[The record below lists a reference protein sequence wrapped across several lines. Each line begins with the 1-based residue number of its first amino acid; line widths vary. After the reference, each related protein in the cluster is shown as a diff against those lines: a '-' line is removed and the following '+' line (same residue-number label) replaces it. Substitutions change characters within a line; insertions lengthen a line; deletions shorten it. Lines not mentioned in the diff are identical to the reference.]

1 MICTLHLLNGDKAVM
16 GLNINGSWVDTR
28 NGTVHFSTAND
39 IDRVFFNNTLVWE
52 KIRSLPDVNATHNSV
67 FDLSTYPNLT
77 VAEGY
82 EGELVKSIEQTGGGS
97 TYKESAEITQ
107 TNDYITFNLGAAY
120 IGSTVTISIKAIYS
134 TIWNG
139 TSTLPDVGVGWVTAN
154 GRTDTNEPN
163 YPMTTTTATVDS
175 SGNVTFQGWYNNRT
189 LYLCAC
195 ANSLGETLSES
206 GSTIFNGGSSTSTL
220 TINAKL
226 RIQLDVVKDGMTA
239 SGYAD
244 FTSLS
249 YNDVISI
256 PVYHT
261 N

>member
-1 MICTLHLLNGDKAVM
+1 M

-39 IDRVFFNNTLVWE
+39 IDRVYFNNTLVWK

-67 FDLSTYPNLT
+67 FKFSNYPNSR

-82 EGELVKSIEQTGGGS
+82 EGKNVKSLEASYSGDP
-97 TYKESAEITQ
+97 TYKESAEMTQ
-107 TNDYITFNLGAAY
+107 ISDYITFNLGAAY
-120 IGSTVTISIKAIYS
+120 IGATVTISIKAICS
-134 TIWNG
+134 TIW
-139 TSTLPDVGVGWVTAN
+139 TATTTLPDVGVGWVTAN
-154 GRTDTNEPN
+154 GRTEINDPN
-163 YPMTTTTATVDS
+163 YDIATATATVDN
-175 SGNVTFQGWYNNRT
+175 SGNVTFEGWYNNHT

-195 ANSLGETLSES
+195 ANGMGETLDQS
-206 GSTIFNGGSSTSTL
+206 GNTIRNGGSSDTGL
-220 TINAKL
+220 MINAKL

-249 YNDVISI
+249 YNDIISI